1 MSATDKMKNKGQEL
15 TGIAKEK
22 AGKLT
27 GDDSL
32 KAKGKRDR
40 ASGNVKQAGEKV
52 KDVFR

>member
-1 MSATDKMKNKGQEL
+1 MSASDKVNNKGQEL

-27 GDDSL
+27 GNESL
-32 KAKGKRDR
+32 QAKGKRDR
-40 ASGNVKQAGEKV
+40 VSGNLKQAGEKV